1 MMKRLIHWI
10 HVTIIALF
18 GMMLFMSCNNRDN
31 SDSPQEYVGM
41 PLIILDTDIGSSTD
55 DLFAL
60 EMLYRY
66 EEQGLCQ
73 LLGVV
78 VDREG
83 EQNAVFTDVMNTYFG
98 HGNVPIGL
106 VREGIDNPKVWIDYA
121 HVADMQDGH
130 GQPMFRRTV
139 TNYSA
144 LPDGWQL
151 YRQLLATQP
160 DHSVSIVCTGFVT
173 CLAQL
178 LQSEGDEYSPL
189 NGVELVRRKVK
200 CIYMQGGVFGEAE
213 EPDFNFAQGADFA
226 QTFYRLWPADID
238 MVFSPMETG
247 QTVEYTPEQV
257 IGDVSWTDAHPIKQV
272 YMTCNCNT
280 GQLMW
285 DVMPTIQAV
294 EGDHL
299 FTLSERGIL
308 TVTPE
313 CVTIFTPS
321 ATGHFRYQ
329 IAGDSAWSAAMLE
342 KIRTFNI
349 IH

>member
-1 MMKRLIHWI
+1 
-10 HVTIIALF
+10 
-18 GMMLFMSCNNRDN
+18 
-31 SDSPQEYVGM
+31 
-41 PLIILDTDIGSSTD
+41 
-55 DLFAL
+55 
-60 EMLYRY
+60 
-66 EEQGLCQ
+66 
-73 LLGVV
+73 
-78 VDREG
+78 
-83 EQNAVFTDVMNTYFG
+83 
-98 HGNVPIGL
+98 
-106 VREGIDNPKVWIDYA
+106 
-121 HVADMQDGH
+121 
-130 GQPMFRRTV
+130 
-139 TNYSA
+139 
-144 LPDGWQL
+144 
-151 YRQLLATQP
+151 
-160 DHSVSIVCTGFVT
+160 
-173 CLAQL
+173 
-178 LQSEGDEYSPL
+178 
-189 NGVELVRRKVK
+189 
-200 CIYMQGGVFGEAE
+200 MQGGVFGEAE

-226 QTFYRLWPADID
+226 QTFFRLRPADID

-280 GQLMW
+280 GQRMW
-285 DVMPTIQAV
+285 DVMPTVQAV

>member
-1 MMKRLIHWI
+1 
-10 HVTIIALF
+10 
-18 GMMLFMSCNNRDN
+18 
-31 SDSPQEYVGM
+31 M
-41 PLIILDTDIGSSTD
+41 PLVILDTDIGSSTD

-66 EEQGLCQ
+66 EDQGLCR

-98 HGNVPIGL
+98 HGDVPIGL
-106 VREGIDNPKVWIDYA
+106 VRKGIDNPTVWIDYA
-121 HVADMQDGH
+121 HVADMQDGN

-139 TNYSA
+139 TDYSA

-173 CLAQL
+173 SLAQL
-178 LQSEGDEYSPL
+178 LQSEGDEYTSL
-189 NGVELVRRKVK
+189 NGVELVRQKVK
-200 CIYMQGGVFGEAE
+200 CIYMQGGSFGESE
-213 EPDFNFAQGADFA
+213 EPDYNFTQGDDFTKA
-226 QTFYRLWPADID
+226 FFRLWPADVD
-238 MVFSPMETG
+238 MVFSPMEVG
-247 QTVEYTPEQV
+247 QMVEYTPEQV

-272 YMTCNCNT
+272 YMTYNCNT
-280 GQLMW
+280 GQRMW
-285 DVMPTIQAV
+285 DVMPTVQAV

-299 FTLSERGIL
+299 FKLSERGIL

-329 IAGDSAWSAAMLE
+329 KVGDTVWSSAMLE
-342 KIRTFNI
+342 KIRIFNKM
-349 IH
+349 H

>member
-1 MMKRLIHWI
+1 
-10 HVTIIALF
+10 
-18 GMMLFMSCNNRDN
+18 
-31 SDSPQEYVGM
+31 M

-66 EEQGLCQ
+66 EEQGLCR

-83 EQNAVFTDVMNTYFG
+83 KQNAVFTDVMNTYFG
-98 HGNVPIGL
+98 HGDVPIGL
-106 VREGIDNPKVWIDYA
+106 VREGIDNPVVWIDYA
-121 HVADMQDGH
+121 HVADMQDGN
-130 GQPMFRRTV
+130 GQPMFHRTV
-139 TNYSA
+139 TDYST

-151 YRQLLATQP
+151 YRKLLAEQP

-178 LQSEGDEYSPL
+178 LQSEGDEYSSL

-226 QTFYRLWPADID
+226 QEFFSRWPTDVD
-238 MVFSPMETG
+238 MVFSPMEAG
-247 QTVEYTPEQV
+247 QTVDYMPEQV

-280 GQLMW
+280 GQRMW
-285 DVMPTIQAV
+285 DVMPTVQAV

-299 FTLSERGIL
+299 FTLSERGTL
-308 TVTPE
+308 TVTPKSA
-313 CVTIFTPS
+313 TIFTPS

-329 IAGDSAWSAAMLE
+329 IAGDTIWSAAMLE
-342 KIRTFNI
+342 KIRTFNKMSRRGQENL
-349 IH
+349 